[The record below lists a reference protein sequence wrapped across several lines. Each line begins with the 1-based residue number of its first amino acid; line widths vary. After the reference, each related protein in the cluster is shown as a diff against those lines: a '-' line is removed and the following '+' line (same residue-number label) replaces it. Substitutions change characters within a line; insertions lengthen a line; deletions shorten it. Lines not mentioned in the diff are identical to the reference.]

1 MWSAWLSIH
10 SPQYSSRRSDR
21 TEGSI
26 VTPNSDSN
34 ALTAVSWY
42 AIGQMPQIRATM
54 SITSSGVRPTTIRS
68 K

>member
-1 MWSAWLSIH
+1 M
-10 SPQYSSRRSDR
+10 
-21 TEGSI
+21 
-26 VTPNSDSN
+26 TPNSDSN

-42 AIGQMPQIRATM
+42 AMGQMPQIRATM